1 MPMSHDKVV
10 VITGAA
16 GALGQALT
24 SHFADAGARAVV
36 TADRDTSALES
47 LATSITTDTQIDA
60 VPTDVRD
67 RSSVEDLVAN
77 AADQYG
83 RIDVFINNA
92 GILGESGRIHNQ
104 SDDAWRQAFDVNLMG
119 VVHGMS
125 AVIPVMRTT
134 GGGSIIN
141 TASIAGT
148 TAWTHTGPYGASK
161 AAVIHL
167 SRIAAL
173 EYAPDGIRV
182 NCICPGQFTSDMLQD
197 IPADALAATTGR
209 HPLGQGRPE
218 DLVGAFAY
226 LAGDDSP
233 WTTGAVLVIDGGYSL
248 P

>member
-1 MPMSHDKVV
+1 MSHGKVV

-24 SHFADAGARAVV
+24 THFAAAGASAVIA
-36 TADRDTSALES
+36 ADRDTSALAS
-47 LATSITTDTQIDA
+47 LATSISTDTQIDTIE
-60 VPTDVRD
+60 TDVTD
-67 RSSVEDLVAN
+67 RRSVEEL
-77 AADQYG
+77 AAKAVDRHQ
-83 RIDVFINNA
+83 RIDVLINNA
-92 GILGESGRIHNQ
+92 GILGESGRIHHQ
-104 SDDAWRQAFDVNLMG
+104 SDEAWRQAFDVNLMG

-125 AVIPVMRTT
+125 AAIPVMRAA
-134 GGGSIIN
+134 GSGSIIN

-182 NCICPGQFTSDMLQD
+182 NCVCPGQFTSEMLQD
-197 IPADALAATTGR
+197 IPADALASTIGR

-218 DLVGAFAY
+218 DLIGAFAY

-233 WTTGAVLVIDGGYSL
+233 WTTGTVLVVDGGYSL

>member
-1 MPMSHDKVV
+1 MATNPDKVV

-24 SHFADAGARAVV
+24 THFAASGARAVIA
-36 TADRDTSALES
+36 ADRDTSALKS
-47 LATSITTDTQIDA
+47 LATSISRHRQIDA
-60 VPTDVRD
+60 VQVDVRD
-67 RSSVEDLVAN
+67 RSSMETLVAN
-77 AADQYG
+77 ATDRHG
-83 RIDVFINNA
+83 RIDVLINNA
-92 GILGESGRIHNQ
+92 GILGESGRIHHQ
-104 SDDAWRQAFDVNLMG
+104 GDDAWQQAFDVNLMG
-119 VVHGMS
+119 IVHGMS
-125 AVIPVMRTT
+125 AVIPVMRAA

-141 TASIAGT
+141 TASIAGM

-161 AAVIHL
+161 AAAIHL

-173 EYAPDGIRV
+173 EYGPDRIRV
-182 NCICPGQFTSDMLQD
+182 NCICPGQFTSDMLQN
-197 IPADALAATTGR
+197 IPADVLAETTKR

-218 DLVGAFAY
+218 DLIGAFAY